1 MAKNE
6 FDAFLEQDEPKQ
18 AKNEFDAFLDADTQ
32 DPSPATKSEPPEEI
46 SKLETLG
53 RSFAGGFTGGLNRKL
68 TAGAGSIKDVLLR
81 EDLDLKDL
89 PEVYQSWKDVLK
101 RRDDKA
107 NEANPKTAIAGK
119 LTGNVAMGF
128 VPGLSLSKGAQAGE
142 IIGKAALGGGIAG
155 FGESEGKD
163 MGDVAK
169 DTLAGAGVG
178 AVFGKIGAELG
189 EVGQSLGDKVRDF
202 AEERAVKA
210 LGPILSQQE
219 LLASKGVAKELGGEL
234 LDEGVTKF
242 GSSVKGMLPRVEK
255 LLSEKGSEI
264 GKIRDSA
271 DDVIRAAGP
280 DGVGPIDFGRL
291 SKMGSAK
298 EAFSDATNE
307 ATQRAARAYSRNADS
322 LAKVPQRTINEA
334 QGEVQAL
341 SEQIPFNKAYAERS
355 PTQQALTDLRRDIV
369 GQIDDKVRQVS
380 PEDADR
386 LTALKKQFGL
396 FKDAEGVLDKA
407 VAKKAVHRDLSLT
420 DYLAALQGG
429 DSRSVEGGLKKA
441 ALAVGNKLARERG
454 NSALAATA
462 NKVSQLLQSN
472 PEVLGKFAAPLTAA
486 AQRSNTAVMAT
497 HAILMQDPEY
507 RKLVDDE
514 GVE

>member
-1 MAKNE
+1 MSNLPDLKFDDDEDKLPDLE
-6 FDAFLEQDEPKQ
+6 FDDDTPEAPAPKT
-18 AKNEFDAFLDADTQ
+18 DA
-32 DPSPATKSEPPEEI
+32 PEEI

-53 RSFAGGFTGGLNRKL
+53 RTFAGGFTGGLNRKL
-68 TAGAGSIKDVLLR
+68 TAGAGTIKDVLLR
-81 EDLDLKDL
+81 DDLDLKDF

-107 NEANPKTAIAGK
+107 EAANPKTAVAGH
-119 LTGNVAMGF
+119 LTGNIAMGLI
-128 VPGLSLSKGAQAGE
+128 PGLALSKGAKAGE
-142 IIGKAALGGGIAG
+142 IIGKSALGGAISG

-163 MGDVAK
+163 LADVAK

-178 AVFGKIGAELG
+178 AALGKVGSELG
-189 EVGQSLGDKVRDF
+189 ELGQSLGGKARGF

-210 LGPILSQQE
+210 LSPILSQQE
-219 LLASKGVAKELGGEL
+219 LLSSKGAAKELGGEL
-234 LDEGVTKF
+234 LDEGVTGF
-242 GSSVKGMLPRVEK
+242 GRSVKGMLPRVEK

-307 ATQRAARAYSRNADS
+307 ATQRTARAYSRNADS
-322 LAKVPQRTINEA
+322 LAKVPQRTISEA

-380 PEDADR
+380 PEDADK
-386 LTALKKQFGL
+386 LAALKKQFGL

-429 DSRSVEGGLKKA
+429 DSHSVEGGLKKV
-441 ALAVGNKLARERG
+441 ALAAGNKLARERG
-454 NSALAATA
+454 NSVLASTA
-462 NKVSQLLQSN
+462 NKVSQLLQSD
-472 PEVLGKFAAPLTAA
+472 PKALGKFAAPLTAA
-486 AQRSNTAVMAT
+486 AQRGNKAVMAT

-507 RKLVDDE
+507 RSLVGEDE